1 MSKSSDKLLESLS
14 FLRLLVMDLSEDEVT
29 EVEEKMKTKLGTAFT
44 KPPLFQ
50 RNRLTCSGNPLFE
63 SCVEGKAKQ
72 REITVYSRSSFQRPQ
87 H

>member
-1 MSKSSDKLLESLS
+1 MHLVSEQDLALTVCVCVGGGKEQLIATAGAVSLQQA
-14 FLRLLVMDLSEDEVT
+14 VD
-29 EVEEKMKTKLGTAFT
+29 AFT

-50 RNRLTCSGNPLFE
+50 RNGLTCSDNPLFK

-72 REITVYSRSSFQRPQ
+72 REIAVYSRSSFQRPQ

>member
-1 MSKSSDKLLESLS
+1 MVPCSIGAKTNHNIKAIE
-14 FLRLLVMDLSEDEVT
+14 LVC
-29 EVEEKMKTKLGTAFT
+29 AFT

-50 RNRLTCSGNPLFE
+50 RNGLTCSGNPLFE

-72 REITVYSRSSFQRPQ
+72 REIAGYSRSSFQSPQ